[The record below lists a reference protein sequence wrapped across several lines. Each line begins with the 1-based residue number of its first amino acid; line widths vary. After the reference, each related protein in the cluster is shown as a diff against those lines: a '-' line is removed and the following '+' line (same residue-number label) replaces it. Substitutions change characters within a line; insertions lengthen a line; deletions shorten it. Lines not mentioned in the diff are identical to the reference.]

1 MGAVWIDIAFYS
13 AAAFFEIFG
22 CYAFWM
28 AIKLEKGNI
37 WLAVGAVS
45 LIIFAWALA
54 KIDVES
60 AGKAYAI
67 YGGIYILAS
76 VAWLW
81 GVEKVVPT
89 RWDFIGGFISVLGAA
104 IIFFNSKGDV

>member
-1 MGAVWIDIAFYS
+1 MAIFTDIGFYI

-28 AIKLEKGNI
+28 AIKMGKGNLWI
-37 WLAVGAVS
+37 ALGVIS
-45 LIIFAWALA
+45 LILFAWALA
-54 KIDVES
+54 KIDVEF
-60 AGKAYAI
+60 AGKAYAV
-67 YGGIYILAS
+67 YGGIYILSS

-89 RWDFIGGFISVLGAA
+89 RWDIIGGFISVVGAA

>member
-1 MGAVWIDIAFYS
+1 MNLLADVGFYI

-28 AIKLEKGNI
+28 AIKMGKGNLWFI
-37 WLAVGAVS
+37 LGVVS
-45 LIIFAWALA
+45 LILFAWALA
-54 KIDVES
+54 KIDVAF
-60 AGKAYAI
+60 AGKAYAV

-89 RWDFIGGFISVLGAA
+89 RWDLIGGFISVLGAA